1 MSILS
6 FTAAYILPALVLLGA
21 IRGGAYAWA
30 ALVFAVVGHTV
41 LEYGFNR
48 LLKVSAPV
56 YRQEPRLGN
65 LILYAYV
72 PIQTYVLLVA
82 LQSLGNADWPRI
94 DQLGLALS
102 TGTMTGGI
110 GITAAHELVHRR
122 STIER
127 DLGLWLLLQV
137 LYMQFEIEHI
147 RGHHRYVATPLDIA
161 TAKKGESIY
170 SFVPRTVAA
179 SFRQSADLER
189 KAGRTGWRSHLN
201 QYLVMQAV
209 AVAAIAQ
216 AFGWWALV
224 WFIVQSAVAV
234 FYLEAVNYI
243 EHYGLIR
250 HQLPSGR
257 YAEVDESHS
266 WDTYSAVTN
275 AYLFKLGFHSDH
287 HIAAARPY
295 PMLRR
300 REEDD
305 VLPAGYSG
313 MILLSLVP
321 PLWRSVMDWRVD
333 RRLSAV
339 TAGGGVARRNQLA

>member
-6 FTAAYILPALVLLGA
+6 FFAAYILPALVLLGA

-30 ALVFAVVGHTV
+30 ALVFAVVGHTL
-41 LEYGFNR
+41 LEYAFNR
-48 LLKVSAPV
+48 ILRVAAPV
-56 YRQEPRLGN
+56 YRQAPRLGN
-65 LILYAYV
+65 LILYGYV
-72 PIQTYVLLVA
+72 PIQTCVLFVA
-82 LQSLGNADWPRI
+82 LQALGNPAWPWV

-102 TGTMTGGI
+102 TGSMTGGI
-110 GITAAHELVHRR
+110 GITAAHELIHRR
-122 STIER
+122 TSAER
-127 DLGLWLLLQV
+127 GMGLWLLLHV

-161 TAKKGESIY
+161 TARKGESVY
-170 SFVPRTVAA
+170 AFVPRTFVA
-179 SFRQSADLER
+179 SYRQSADLER
-189 KAGRTGWRSHLN
+189 QAGRTGWRSHLN
-201 QYLVMQAV
+201 RYVLMQIA
-209 AVAAIAQ
+209 AAAGVAAV
-216 AFGWWALV
+216 FGWLALP
-224 WFIVQSAVAV
+224 WFLVQSGLAI

-243 EHYGLIR
+243 EHYGLVR
-250 HQLPSGR
+250 HQLTSGR
-257 YAEVDESHS
+257 FADVDESHS

-295 PMLRR
+295 PLLRTR
-300 REEDD
+300 HDAAD

-333 RRLSAV
+333 RRLTANAAV
-339 TAGGGVARRNQLA
+339 VAPRNQLA